1 MAATMDKHGPSGLSL
16 GPSGSAKS
24 RCGRLWTFL
33 NQPFYNNIFIISIIR
48 ESPANLSGTGAS
60 FAFFALG
67 LWHLYNN
74 IKLFCLHP
82 NTFTSS
88 PWFPTSKF
96 RHLELYL
103 IMLSSSASIV
113 MELFIGTKKHQPFDS
128 DGTIP
133 SNHLHNFEHSSISM
147 SFLVYA
153 VFALVLDRPRP
164 KAVSKGLTMLPA
176 ASAFAQQLFLFHHHS
191 ADHMGIEGQYHKL
204 LQLIVFVSLLT
215 TIALPKSFL
224 GCFLHE
230 EEGHQVVRCSS
241 DLALHRAK
249 SLVNIEFSWFF
260 VGTTIF
266 VMSLYLILDG
276 VYGENI
282 EYSSLTNRDQV
293 EEDGEKQEDIESLK
307 ISNPG
312 FVQMGKIFGERDVE
326 R

>member
-1 MAATMDKHGPSGLSL
+1 M
-16 GPSGSAKS
+16 
-24 RCGRLWTFL
+24 
-33 NQPFYNNIFIISIIR
+33 
-48 ESPANLSGTGAS
+48 GTLVGHVAPG

-88 PWFPTSKF
+88 PWFPTSKL
-96 RHLELYL
+96 RHLELYF
-103 IMLSSSASIV
+103 IMFSSSASIA
-113 MELFIGTKKHQPFDS
+113 MELFIGPKKHQPFAS

-147 SFLVYA
+147 SFFIYA
-153 VFALVLDRPRP
+153 IFALVLDQARY
-164 KAVSKGLTMLPA
+164 KAVSKGLTILAA

-204 LQLIVFVSLLT
+204 LQLVIFVSLLT
-215 TIALPKSFL
+215 TLMVMGYMLWTPSLIPK

-266 VMSLYLILDG
+266 GMSLYLILDG

-282 EYSSLTNRDQV
+282 EYSSLTTKDQV

-307 ISNPG
+307 MSNPG
-312 FVQMGKIFGERDVE
+312 FVQMGKIFGDRETWKGDKI
-326 R
+326 

>member
-1 MAATMDKHGPSGLSL
+1 M
-16 GPSGSAKS
+16 
-24 RCGRLWTFL
+24 
-33 NQPFYNNIFIISIIR
+33 
-48 ESPANLSGTGAS
+48 GTLVGHVAPG
-60 FAFFALG
+60 FAFFVLG

-82 NTFTSS
+82 NTFNSS

-103 IMLSSSASIV
+103 IMLSSSASIA
-113 MELFIGTKKHQPFDS
+113 MELFIGPKKHQPFDS

-153 VFALVLDRPRP
+153 VFALVLDQARP
-164 KAVSKGLTMLPA
+164 KAVSKELTILAA
-176 ASAFAQQLFLFHHHS
+176 ASAFAQQLLLFHHHS

-204 LQLIVFVSLLT
+204 LQLVIFVSLLT
-215 TIALPKSFL
+215 TLMVMGYMLWTPSLISK

-230 EEGHQVVRCSS
+230 EKGHQVVRCSS

-260 VGTTIF
+260 VGNTIF

-282 EYSSLTNRDQV
+282 EYSSLTTKDQV

-307 ISNPG
+307 MSNPG
-312 FVQMGKIFGERDVE
+312 FVQMGKIFGDRDVE